1 MTRNELGMR
10 FIHFFF
16 FIARDEV
23 GIWSEYG
30 RNLVGISRILLGSA
44 RNVWGK
50 VKYCPSL
57 IISSKISS
65 IIVWKVAGLLVRPK
79 NMTKGSNNPRL
90 VRKAAFHSS
99 PSFIRTLLKP
109 HRTSSFVK

>member
-44 RNVWGK
+44 RTARIRLECVGEGK
-50 VKYCPSL
+50 VLHFWQTSHTSLLSKCFPPSDM
-57 IISSKISS
+57 
-65 IIVWKVAGLLVRPK
+65 KV
-79 NMTKGSNNPRL
+79 S
-90 VRKAAFHSS
+90 AAVKSWYILESAPMVVFAL
-99 PSFIRTLLKP
+99 PDVLYLNP
-109 HRTSSFVK
+109 HR